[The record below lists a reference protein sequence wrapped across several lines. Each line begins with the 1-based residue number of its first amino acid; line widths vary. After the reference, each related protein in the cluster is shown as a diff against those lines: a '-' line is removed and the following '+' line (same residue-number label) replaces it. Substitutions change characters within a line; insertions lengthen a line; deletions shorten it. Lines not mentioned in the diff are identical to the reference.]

1 VFKLS
6 PAPLPPPKPAI
17 ARILDF
23 IDDNGNMC
31 FLDDVLG
38 TCPGLSMIRP
48 AGYMTRTSWDARPH
62 SVRASDQARIAPI
75 HLRSLRY
82 SRCLS
87 SGTLS
92 CVLRRRQQHLLR
104 CVGAERG
111 SVREGWRDE
120 VFLDQDP
127 TRGIFA

>member
-48 AGYMTRTSWDARPH
+48 AGYMTRTSWLHDANKLGCTASFGARFRSGAH
-62 SVRASDQARIAPI
+62 SSYPFKIV
-75 HLRSLRY
+75 
-82 SRCLS
+82 
-87 SGTLS
+87 TL
-92 CVLRRRQQHLLR
+92 
-104 CVGAERG
+104 
-111 SVREGWRDE
+111 
-120 VFLDQDP
+120 
-127 TRGIFA
+127 